1 MSGQSDKRLM
11 LEGLDKSGDI
21 QGIADSYTTLPGRI
35 EKEDVP
41 FNKELRPVAEAQKS
55 QHLWSSGGL
64 STRIGSATGGGQ
76 IVSCQLKSLRRV

>member
-21 QGIADSYTTLPGRI
+21 QGIADSYTTLPAPLV
-35 EKEDVP
+35 KLWT
-41 FNKELRPVAEAQKS
+41 FNSNWFRD
-55 QHLWSSGGL
+55 W
-64 STRIGSATGGGQ
+64 GGQ